1 MVLESA
7 NCTEC
12 RSEIWHDDNYCQEC
26 GVRTSML
33 SQRDTQWRKAPSG
46 PSWSRE
52 DREPIAPSWK
62 KPESNWAKPVE
73 TPIRS
78 FVQSA
83 SEQSISSQSLPVQPA
98 VPINTTPVTPE
109 APKVEPKPEL
119 KVEKPVEV
127 KLPPPPVPPE
137 AVSPP
142 IVPPVKPVAPPEP
155 KKIEPVVTKP
165 EVKEPTESKLVE
177 IKAIPK
183 VVDFEKI
190 EEDVDDSILK
200 ARWTALESPLL
211 RPRVSDDVQNRKS
224 PEEVVH
230 KIKITNILWLCVC
243 FLAGILIYCLF
254 DIVKMTILKPE
265 TTAAKQTIVA
275 PAAPTAPQE
284 SKAVET
290 PVIEPVAE
298 TKLPEPTA
306 VTTPAPA
313 KTIVPVKSV
322 SVHPTVP
329 VAKPTKPV
337 SSLAPAKVQAKPV
350 AKAVPAKP
358 AIAPES
364 VLPKST
370 SDASNA
376 RARTVWQASSTA
388 IKAAPAARAAVKPSH
403 VVTSKGNGTDLT
415 RYNRLL
421 ADYFS
426 RAGNGSFGDE
436 SSEPPTYTEWLGRG
450 KPEF

>member
-52 DREPIAPSWK
+52 EREPMAPSWK
-62 KPESNWAKPVE
+62 KPESNWTSEP

-83 SEQSISSQSLPVQPA
+83 SEQSISSQSVPVQPA
-98 VPINTTPVTPE
+98 APTSTPVTP
-109 APKVEPKPEL
+109 AVPKTETPKIETPKTETANTEVKPEL
-119 KVEKPVEV
+119 KIEKE
-127 KLPPPPVPPE
+127 
-137 AVSPP
+137 
-142 IVPPVKPVAPPEP
+142 VPPVKPIAPIET
-155 KKIEPVVTKP
+155 KQVEPVVTKP
-165 EVKEPTESKLVE
+165 EVKAPIESKLVE
-177 IKAIPK
+177 SKAAPK

-190 EEDVDDSILK
+190 EEDVDDAILK

-211 RPRVSDDVQNRKS
+211 RPRLSDDVQNRRS

-265 TTAAKQTIVA
+265 TTAAKQTIVV

-284 SKAVET
+284 SKAVEAPAT
-290 PVIEPVAE
+290 EPVAE
-298 TKLPEPTA
+298 TKLPEP
-306 VTTPAPA
+306 A
-313 KTIVPVKSV
+313 KTIVPVKSI
-322 SVHPTVP
+322 SVHPATVVP
-329 VAKPTKPV
+329 VVKPAKPV
-337 SSLAPAKVQAKPV
+337 SPLAPAKVQAKPV
-350 AKAVPAKP
+350 AKAAPAKP
-358 AIAPES
+358 AIVKPRPVHSAVAPEF
-364 VLPKST
+364 VQPKST

-376 RARTVWQASSTA
+376 RARTVWQAPSTA
-388 IKAAPAARAAVKPSH
+388 IKAQPVATPAAKPSH